1 MSQPCLHITIPGYFD
16 REVAYVIH
24 VLLKQ
29 NLGIS
34 NYIFE
39 RKPVTNFIFT
49 GPNGSLE
56 INNAFFVGEQANLF
70 VASKLP
76 QNKIDFSWPGLQER
90 FTSLFGSDEIKYAD
104 QKYYCG
110 PDLIASSFFLLTQWE
125 SHTKKSDAL
134 GRYNYVGSSIQ
145 IWELYHRPLINEYVF
160 LMKNVLESIGI
171 SANRGSYEA
180 TFSCDIDSVQKFKS
194 VRNLAGAIYHS
205 GLNTSKWKKE
215 ILAYKKSKSNAIQD
229 PYFSFDYMLGALQQ
243 HNLRS
248 VFYFMTG
255 KTNARYD
262 HTDYWMEE
270 PKMQTLVK
278 ELKQHKINIGLHP
291 SFETAYTPGTM
302 ASEKSVL
309 EKAIG
314 EEVTM
319 VRQHY
324 LRYKADDTWK
334 MYDDVGFKIDSSVQF
349 TEGLGFAAGS
359 CTPYSLYSISERRMT
374 EVVEWPLIL
383 MKKKD
388 YVKDV
393 EKIYSSFA
401 KIIDIAKKHHGRF
414 QVLFHN
420 SDVETETERE
430 LFEATLNHLSKS

>member
-1 MSQPCLHITIPGYFD
+1 MSQPYLHITIPGYFD
-16 REVAYVIH
+16 REVAYVMH

-34 NYIFE
+34 NYIIE
-39 RKPVTNFIFT
+39 RKPVTNYIFA

-56 INNAFFVGEQANLF
+56 INNSFFTGEKANLY
-70 VASKLP
+70 VASNLP
-76 QNKIDFSWPGLQER
+76 QKRVDFSWPGLQER
-90 FTSLFGSDEIKYAD
+90 FTSLFGNDEIKLEGH
-104 QKYYCG
+104 KYYCG
-110 PDLIASSFFLLTQWE
+110 PDLIASTFFLLTQWE
-125 SHTKKSDAL
+125 SHTKENDAL
-134 GRYNYVGSSIQ
+134 GRYSYGSSIIQ
-145 IWELYHRPLINEYVF
+145 RWELYHRPVINEYVF
-160 LMKNVLESIGI
+160 LLENVFRSIGI
-171 SANRGSYEA
+171 SANRGPYEA

-194 VRNLAGAIYHS
+194 VRNLGGALYHS
-205 GLNTSKWKKE
+205 GLNFSKWKKE
-215 ILAYKKSKSNAIQD
+215 ILAYKNSKSNAIQD

-255 KTNARYD
+255 KTNTRYD
-262 HTDYWMEE
+262 HADYWMEE
-270 PKMQTLVK
+270 PGMQTLVK
-278 ELKQHKINIGLHP
+278 ELKQRTINIGLHP

-314 EEVTM
+314 EEVTI

-334 MYDDVGFKIDSSVQF
+334 MYDDLGFKIDSSVQF
-349 TEGLGFAAGS
+349 TEGLGFASGC
-359 CTPYSLYSISERRMT
+359 CTPYSLFSISERRMT

-393 EKIYSSFA
+393 EKTFSAYTD
-401 KIIDIAKKHHGRF
+401 IIDIAKKHQGRF

-420 SDVETETERE
+420 SDVETESERA
-430 LFEATLNHLSKS
+430 LFEATLNYLTKP